1 MSELVMVYV
10 RNRTAPSTIYSF
22 QYEESVSSV
31 KYYFFTGKKQ
41 FSQNHLSLANG
52 LVYMYSVSKS

>member
-1 MSELVMVYV
+1 MVYV